1 MKVRNSFVSN
11 SSSSSFILFGYKCE
25 FSDVLNSDKVC
36 IYISNRELN
45 EGRNAVNV
53 TERFKEYFTK
63 NENDL
68 PSGSFYMDYE
78 LVNLEYVSGKI
89 ANETN
94 VNKDIEEM
102 RIDYNA
108 DYDDFGSFLERI

>member
-1 MKVRNSFVSN
+1 
-11 SSSSSFILFGYKCE
+11 
-25 FSDVLNSDKVC
+25 
-36 IYISNRELN
+36 
-45 EGRNAVNV
+45 
-53 TERFKEYFTK
+53 
-63 NENDL
+63 
-68 PSGSFYMDYE
+68 MDYE

>member
-25 FSDVLNSDKVC
+25 FSDVLNSNKDCVW
-36 IYISNRELN
+36 ISERGMN

-53 TERFKEYFTK
+53 TEQFKEYFTK
-63 NENDL
+63 NPNDL

-78 LVNLEYVSGKI
+78 LVNLEYRSGKI
-89 ANETN
+89 ANEKN
-94 VNKDIEEM
+94 VNKDIEEV
-102 RIDYNA
+102 RIDYCA
-108 DYDDFGSFLERI
+108 DYDDFESFLERI